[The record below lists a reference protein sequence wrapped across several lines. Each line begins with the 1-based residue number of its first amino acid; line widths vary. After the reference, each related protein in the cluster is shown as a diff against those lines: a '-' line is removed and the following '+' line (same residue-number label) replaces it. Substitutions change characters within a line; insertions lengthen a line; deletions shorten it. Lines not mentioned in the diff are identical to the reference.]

1 MAGDLAGLL
10 VISIEQAVAAPY
22 LSARLAEAGA
32 RVIKIEREEGDFAR
46 RYDQTVHG
54 QSAYF
59 VWLNRGKESV
69 CLDLRAPEDRALLEA
84 MLARA
89 DIFIQ
94 NLAPGAIDRLGFAQA
109 RLRAAYPGLITAW
122 ISGYGDEGPYR
133 ELKAYDLL
141 VQAEVGLS
149 AITGNAAGPARV
161 GVSVADIA
169 CGMTAHQAVL
179 QALIGRQATGRGR
192 HVAVSL
198 FHALADWMNVPYLQ
212 HVYGGVTPGHAGL
225 SHPTIAPY
233 GVFQAADGGSVLLS
247 IQNER
252 EWQRFCAE
260 ILDQADLAE
269 DARFATNSD
278 RVRHRETLDAIV
290 RGAFLRLPAEALLD
304 RLRGAG
310 IACGR
315 VSSLDD
321 LARHPQLRLTQ
332 ADTPGGRVELLAPG
346 ALMDGESPRF
356 GPVPALGADSARVR
370 AEFAPNGAKT
380 EG

>member
-1 MAGDLAGLL
+1 
-10 VISIEQAVAAPY
+10 
-22 LSARLAEAGA
+22 
-32 RVIKIEREEGDFAR
+32 
-46 RYDQTVHG
+46 
-54 QSAYF
+54 
-59 VWLNRGKESV
+59 
-69 CLDLRAPEDRALLEA
+69 
-84 MLARA
+84 
-89 DIFIQ
+89 
-94 NLAPGAIDRLGFAQA
+94 
-109 RLRAAYPGLITAW
+109 
-122 ISGYGDEGPYR
+122 
-133 ELKAYDLL
+133 
-141 VQAEVGLS
+141 
-149 AITGNAAGPARV
+149 
-161 GVSVADIA
+161 
-169 CGMTAHQAVL
+169 
-179 QALIGRQATGRGR
+179 
-192 HVAVSL
+192 
-198 FHALADWMNVPYLQ
+198 
-212 HVYGGVTPGHAGL
+212 
-225 SHPTIAPY
+225 
-233 GVFQAADGGSVLLS
+233 VFQAAVGGSVLLS

-346 ALMDGESPRF
+346 ALMDGESPSF

-370 AEFAPNGAKT
+370 AEFAANGAKT